1 MTDSG
6 ASSNGS
12 ASSISRA
19 TSLDLLERAR
29 AGDSAAWDRLVT
41 LYAPLTFYWCRRRGL
56 QEPDAADVVQ
66 EVFQAV
72 ATHLT
77 PFCIRGPGGS
87 FRGWLRTITENKIR
101 DQFRRRGG
109 DVHGV
114 GGTEAQR
121 RMHRVPAPTRAWEEA
136 GSAEP
141 DWDSGFVSRALA
153 IVRLEFEDR
162 TWEAFRRT
170 TIDGRSPADVGADL
184 AMTAGA
190 VRVAKSRV
198 LKRLREV
205 IGDPGVGDASPG

>member
-1 MTDSG
+1 MTDRGVSSNET
-6 ASSNGS
+6 ASSF
-12 ASSISRA
+12 SRA

-29 AGDSAAWDRLVT
+29 AGDSAAWDRLAT
-41 LYAPLTFYWCRRRGL
+41 LYAPLAFYWCRRRGL

-77 PFCIRGPGGS
+77 PFSVRGPGGS

-109 DVHGV
+109 DVNGI

-121 RMHRVPAPTRAWEEA
+121 RMHRVPAPSSACEEP
-136 GSAEP
+136 SP
-141 DWDSGFVSRALA
+141 TDQDWDRGFVRRALDA
-153 IVRLEFEDR
+153 VRLEFEDR

-170 TIDGRSPADVGADL
+170 TIDGRLPADVGAEL
-184 AMTAGA
+184 AMSPGA

-205 IGDPGVGDASPG
+205 IGDPSPD